1 VLTGNS
7 LRVKDYWNE
16 RENEGK
22 RIDTLWNDLAQN
34 TAGSGELEAVMGFPN
49 AFDNPKPT
57 DLVKRCLRIAQNGG
71 YVLDFFAGSGTT
83 AQAVL
88 ELNQEDH
95 GNRRFIICTNNEVS
109 EKKQIA
115 YFVAKGFIDEPP
127 RKGTKKEPEWKEKW
141 IAFKTTEEYRAAIS
155 SAEYQALG
163 ICHSVTYPRVSTVIT
178 GVRQDGYNIFRWLS
192 SQSEILQVRLDAA
205 QAGRISAQ

>member
-57 DLVKRCLRIAQNGG
+57 DLVKRCLRIAQMGICFR
-71 YVLDFFAGSGTT
+71 FFCRSGTT

-88 ELNQEDH
+88 ELNQEDLAI
-95 GNRRFIICTNNEVS
+95 GGSSSVLTMKCPKKSRLLILWQKALLTNLR
-109 EKKQIA
+109 EKA
-115 YFVAKGFIDEPP
+115 L
-127 RKGTKKEPEWKEKW
+127 RKSLNGKKNGLP
-141 IAFKTTEEYRAAIS
+141 
-155 SAEYQALG
+155 
-163 ICHSVTYPRVSTVIT
+163 
-178 GVRQDGYNIFRWLS
+178 
-192 SQSEILQVRLDAA
+192 
-205 QAGRISAQ
+205 